1 MSDLTRQSLETIE
14 QQQNEKLRAMLDLC
28 ARGHPYYRQLW
39 AEAKIDVHDIR
50 SLADLER
57 LPLTHKSESDG
68 GPRAFSPVPSRPP
81 AAGTSIVGDHLH
93 DRQHRRSDADLQ
105 HHARL

>member
-28 ARGHPYYRQLW
+28 ARGHPYYRQQW
-39 AEAKIDVHDIR
+39 AEAKIDVRDIR
-50 SLADLER
+50 TLADLER
-57 LPLTHKSESDG
+57 LPLTHKSELMADPERFRLSL
-68 GPRAFSPVPSRPP
+68 PEP
-81 AAGTSIVGDHLH
+81 AAAGAGVVGDHLH

-105 HHARL
+105 HHTRL